1 MGGRDNQEVSPV
13 SFKDLELLQG
23 LNQSKSIRYRDYFR
37 AKQTARNTS
46 IMVPPE
52 FRVQYFTAIPYARM
66 ACQVISERIEID
78 SVRAQTDEATEF
90 LRRLLKAL
98 GGAEFVNQGIMTA
111 MEYGR
116 AYLVPTGTERRDGLP
131 GVQVI
136 PGMDMLHLNDP
147 YTNEILE
154 ALRVY
159 GADRE
164 KRAYYTRTETTYLK
178 PGPGTNGWVVERT
191 VPTVDGRVACF
202 PLICRGEAN
211 NTFGRPEAKDAF
223 TLQDAACRIA
233 TDMTVASAAL
243 AVPQRV
249 LFGVEAEDFTRRKP
263 DGTVELD
270 ENDQPKV
277 LSGEELY
284 MSRLLTISE
293 PAGKLAEFSAAQL
306 QNFTRASGCLGWSQ
320 RPRAADC
327 QRRVFLQTR
336 RGVVHGHQED
346 DGSEVGVKTSRFGWK
361 GPQTRAPSDCSFE
374 E

>member
-1 MGGRDNQEVSPV
+1 V

-98 GGAEFVNQGIMTA
+98 GGAEFVNQGFMTA

-164 KRAYYTRTETTYLK
+164 KRVHYTRTETT
-178 PGPGTNGWVVERT
+178 
-191 VPTVDGRVACF
+191 
-202 PLICRGEAN
+202 
-211 NTFGRPEAKDAF
+211 
-223 TLQDAACRIA
+223 
-233 TDMTVASAAL
+233 
-243 AVPQRV
+243 
-249 LFGVEAEDFTRRKP
+249 
-263 DGTVELD
+263 
-270 ENDQPKV
+270 
-277 LSGEELY
+277 
-284 MSRLLTISE
+284 
-293 PAGKLAEFSAAQL
+293 
-306 QNFTRASGCLGWSQ
+306 
-320 RPRAADC
+320 
-327 QRRVFLQTR
+327 
-336 RGVVHGHQED
+336 
-346 DGSEVGVKTSRFGWK
+346 
-361 GPQTRAPSDCSFE
+361 
-374 E
+374 